1 LSVVSDEAPP
11 EGQPPMVF
19 AMSKTAAQSFSLLL
33 NDEENIAD
41 FLSDYSQ

>member
-1 LSVVSDEAPP
+1 MKLPQQGSRLSVFRHVKDRRS
-11 EGQPPMVF
+11 VIF
-19 AMSKTAAQSFSLLL
+19 ASSLPKLL